1 MTPAELFVVTSSVVV
16 VVGYLLFGEQ
26 LESRLFWWRMRRRM
40 SRIQRMVERKGK
52 VRGSNRTENGNAET
66 YRQDSRSSADAG
78 QRNSTHAE
86 VSAAVQTDR
95 KS

>member
-52 VRGSNRTENGNAET
+52 ARGSNRTENGNAET
-66 YRQDSRSSADAG
+66 
-78 QRNSTHAE
+78 
-86 VSAAVQTDR
+86 
-95 KS
+95 